1 MFLKKEKPHLF
12 RSLDIGIWD
21 LFVIWCLNFEIYK
34 FEIPYLLFRQDQI
47 FLTCPGGPGF
57 KIKQRKVKMITIKS
71 TGMTD
76 IGRKRKGNEDALLVD
91 DDLKLYVVADGMGGH
106 QAGEVAS
113 RIVVDSIHN
122 TMKPLGM
129 EKNDEEPPTIDTTLS
144 VAATRLMAATHQAN
158 EDVYRMAESNE
169 SYQGMGSTVSSVYFT
184 RKTLIVVN
192 VGDSPIYLI
201 REGNIETISTP
212 HTMVAEHA
220 AIAPKGAKPL
230 GPQYGHILTRAMGIN
245 ETVDPDVRE
254 RRVFENDILV
264 ICSDGLSD
272 KVASKEILEI
282 AKSASPDTACR
293 SLVDLANERGGEDN
307 ITVIVLNVE
316 HLADHK
322 PKQTIKEDEMALTE
336 DIFEEKQQISVEYD
350 TEDGSYRS
358 VIQNIGVDGF
368 FIETGE
374 SFSVGQEISLTFSVG
389 DELTS
394 FMITGKVV
402 DRLPQ
407 GIQVIFEH
415 LTKDQRN
422 WIDSI
427 QKKI

>member
-1 MFLKKEKPHLF
+1 
-12 RSLDIGIWD
+12 
-21 LFVIWCLNFEIYK
+21 
-34 FEIPYLLFRQDQI
+34 
-47 FLTCPGGPGF
+47 
-57 KIKQRKVKMITIKS
+57 
-71 TGMTD
+71 MTD
-76 IGRKRKGNEDALLVD
+76 IGRRRKGNEDALLVD

-113 RIVVDSIHN
+113 QIVVDSIHN
-122 TMKPLGM
+122 TMKPFEM
-129 EKNDEEPPTIDTTLS
+129 EINDEDPPPAIDTTLS

-158 EDVYRMAESNE
+158 EDVYRTAKSNE

-272 KVASKEILEI
+272 KVASEEILEI
-282 AKSASPDTACR
+282 AKSASPDAACR

-316 HLADHK
+316 PMVDHK
-322 PKQTIKEDEMALTE
+322 PKHTIKEDEIALTE

-358 VIQNIGVDGF
+358 VIQNISVDGI

-374 SFSVGQEISLTFSVG
+374 SFSVGQEISLTFSMG
-389 DELTS
+389 NELTP
-394 FMITGKVV
+394 FMITGKVA